1 MAEPTVTIT
10 ILSWNN
16 WKMLDRC
23 IASIIKNPPRA
34 DYEIIVVDNGSTDD
48 IVGQL
53 RVRYPD
59 VSVIINACNR
69 GIGPARNQAFK
80 KARGNYIISLDQDT
94 VVGTN
99 SLDNLINYMEKHPM
113 VGIGG
118 AKLLYPSGELQYSC
132 RRFPTLFS
140 KISRR
145 IKNPLGD
152 RILAVEYY
160 AEWDHNE
167 VRDVDYV
174 IGACQVIRRDAMEK
188 IGFYDEHIFYGPED
202 IDYCWRF
209 GRAGYR
215 VAYIPSAVII
225 HDEQRITKKK
235 FFSKLT
241 LLHAYGLVYFF
252 LKMLIYRK

>member
-1 MAEPTVTIT
+1 MVTIT

-23 IASIIKNPPRA
+23 IASIINSRLSRTMKLSSWTMGHRMTLW
-34 DYEIIVVDNGSTDD
+34 DNCRSLSGC
-48 IVGQL
+48 
-53 RVRYPD
+53 
-59 VSVIINACNR
+59 VSNCQYLQR

-80 KARGNYIISLDQDT
+80 KARGDFIVSLDQDT
-94 VVGTN
+94 VVGAN

-152 RILAVEYY
+152 RILAIEYY
-160 AEWDHNE
+160 ADWDHNE
-167 VRDVDYV
+167 ARDVDYV
-174 IGACQVIRRDAMEK
+174 IGACQVIRCDAMGK
-188 IGFYDEHIFYGPED
+188 VGFYDEHIFMD
-202 IDYCWRF
+202 RKILIVLAFWQ
-209 GRAGYR
+209 GR
-215 VAYIPSAVII
+215 V
-225 HDEQRITKKK
+225 
-235 FFSKLT
+235 
-241 LLHAYGLVYFF
+241 
-252 LKMLIYRK
+252 